1 MIIDKVF
8 IQIRASVTY
17 MEYGQAKWIIH
28 PLRIKVRLMRPKDWK
43 EVTDRPNCN
52 YAIDDTDYAGVE
64 HLKLML
70 DDLQYYDDGKD
81 LAPYQLEPLDP
92 DWKSKHLDHCR
103 DSFGH
108 PSGYDEWFCEIHS
121 WGSADD
127 RDKFCKKKEEEYI
140 IAHNPNAE
148 LVNYGSSRIWKNADN
163 RPHNNLLKEW
173 VNEFCRSKGLGRAI
187 PIFLVQYKE
196 DVEWI
201 EKHLLQILE
210 VKKTDGRGK
219 NPNSLKNLKQFKK

>member
-1 MIIDKVF
+1 M
-8 IQIRASVTY
+8 Q
-17 MEYGQAKWIIH
+17 YGEAKWVIH
-28 PLRIKVRLMRPKDWK
+28 PLGVKVRLMKPDDWEE
-43 EVTDRPNCN
+43 EVWGKPNCN
-52 YAIDDTDYAGVE
+52 YPVDGTDYAGIE

-70 DDLQYYDDGKD
+70 DDLQYYNDGKD

-121 WGSADD
+121 WGSARD
-127 RDKFCKKKEEEYI
+127 RNSFCEKKLDEYI
-140 IAHNPNAE
+140 IANNPNAE
-148 LVNYGSSRIWKNADN
+148 RAGSSRIWKNADN
-163 RPHNNLLKEW
+163 RPNSDVQKEW
-173 VNEFCRSKGLGRAI
+173 VSEFCKLKGLGRVI
-187 PIFLVQYKE
+187 PIFFVQYKE

-201 EKHLLQILE
+201 EKHLLQTLE

-219 NPNSLKNLKQFKK
+219 NPNSLKNLKQFKGGDK